1 MKVFFTVLF
10 VILTWFSFSQTI
22 NMPAGNTATTMC
34 SGNFYDSGG
43 SGGNYGANQSR
54 TLTICPSIAG
64 NKVRAQFTAF
74 AVENGWDFLYIYDGP
89 TTASPSM
96 GVYSGA
102 VAPGVVQAT
111 TGNTS
116 GCLTFRFTSDGS
128 INQAGWAAL
137 ISCISPCETINANL
151 VSTSPLAGAGGII
164 RICQGSSVTFN
175 GSGTFSSGSSLG
187 ATYSWNFGD
196 GSSSPASSSTSASHA
211 FSSPGIYY
219 VDLNIVK
226 AGCIN
231 YNKTNVIV
239 QVSTT
244 PSFSATSI
252 SSSSICLGQTA
263 TLIGSVTPTPFSVN
277 CTPPISGTTFLPDG
291 TGVSYSTC
299 INVNCYSPGQL
310 VTSASNI
317 QNICLNMEHSYLGDL
332 QIEIVCPNG
341 TTVPL
346 LTYLSGGGYTYLGSP
361 LATGIGPGTGF
372 NYCFA
377 MGAPTNLISGP
388 TVTAG
393 VPAWSSI
400 APGTY
405 APNGN
410 FSSLVGCPLNG
421 SWCIKVTDNMAMDD
435 GYIFGWD
442 VNFNVIPAT
451 TASFTPNIVSQV
463 WSGPNIISTSGNNA
477 TIQPT
482 TTGTYCYTLTAVDNF
497 SCTYNTVRCINVGPG
512 PFAGNDNT
520 LTICANG
527 PFTNLFSLLGAGVST
542 SGTWSGPS
550 TLTGGN
556 LGGYNPVLASP
567 GSYTYSV
574 PGSGSCLPD
583 IAVVVVV
590 ENTLPI
596 VAVNSGTL
604 CSGNTFTLTPSGALS
619 YTYSSGIN
627 LISPIVSSSYT
638 VTGINLNGC
647 TNTAISSVSVIPKP
661 NIIANNGAVC
671 PNSTY
676 TINPTGAVSYSFSSV
691 SPIVSPTITTNYTIT
706 GTSIVGCTN
715 TAICTVS
722 INPTPTLTVNSGAI
736 CSGNSFTFIP
746 TGAST
751 YTYSS
756 GSSIV
761 SPTVTSTYTVIGSSA
776 LGCTNTAVRTISV
789 NPLPIISVNS
799 PTLCSGFTTTLI
811 PTGASTYSWS
821 TGVSSPSIAVSPTL
835 TTNYTVTGTSLG
847 CSTST
852 IANVAVSSSPTL
864 SVNNATICAGQTATL
879 IASGALLYAWS
890 TGALSNSITV
900 SPLSTTTY
908 TVIGTNAIGCTKT
921 NVVTVVV
928 NPMPIVSVNSPTICA
943 GQTATLTAIGAST
956 YSWNTGSLLNP
967 ILVSPSSSTVYSVT
981 GTSLG
986 CSTTTVVTVVVN
998 PLPVMSVNSSTICI
1012 GQTTTLTASGAN
1024 SYLWNTGSVSNPFI
1038 TSPLIST
1045 TYTVIGSTLGCTQLA
1060 ISTVIVNPL
1069 PILSANSASICSGQS
1084 SLLSAT
1090 GANTYTWS
1098 PGINLNT
1105 TTGSFVSANPSTSIT
1120 YTILGTSISG
1130 CVNSTTSSLFVLAT
1144 PSLIAV
1150 ANPSAV
1156 CAGTSID
1163 LTASGALNYSWTPAG
1178 VFTSSLTIT
1187 PASTSVYSVL
1197 GENVSG
1203 GLSCTSTQTVLV
1215 TVLSPGVVTTSN
1227 TDSLCIGES
1236 KVVFASGGT
1245 TYSWVPTVGVTNPNA
1260 ASTLVKPT
1268 VTTEYT
1274 VTVSTNGLCPGTGT
1288 VKIIV
1293 NPLPIVYAGNDT
1305 TINIDEAY
1313 VLNGTSNVT
1322 NFGFLNPAG
1331 SVLSCNFCSV
1341 VEVTPKVN
1349 TCYLLKA
1356 ESSQQCVAY
1365 DEVCIKVTKEY
1376 GLFIP
1381 NAFSPNGDIDNDVFI
1396 PVGYGLTSIKLTVY
1410 DRWGT
1415 QVFKSHDDVLGWDGK
1430 CKGKIC
1436 EQGVYVFYVVAQTIG
1451 GKEIT
1456 KTGHL
1461 TLLSRAK

>member
-1 MKVFFTVLF
+1 MKKIILIFICIFT
-10 VILTWFSFSQTI
+10 ITAFSQTL
-22 NMPAGNTATTMC
+22 MPVGP
-34 SGNFYDSGG
+34 
-43 SGGNYGANQSR
+43 QS
-54 TLTICPSIAG
+54 T
-64 NKVRAQFTAF
+64 
-74 AVENGWDFLYIYDGP
+74 
-89 TTASPSM
+89 
-96 GVYSGA
+96 
-102 VAPGVVQAT
+102 
-111 TGNTS
+111 
-116 GCLTFRFTSDGS
+116 
-128 INQAGWAAL
+128 
-137 ISCISPCETINANL
+137 
-151 VSTSPLAGAGGII
+151 
-164 RICQGSSVTFN
+164 
-175 GSGTFSSGSSLG
+175 TFSSMTRGYHFTAPVAFNLCALHIPPDANTGTQDIRVVRFTAGAPPAYAGTTTSYVTLLSVSGVASTTTVTCNIPINVGDIIGIYGSRSSICANSYGAANVATTIMGMPTILRRSGTQNCLGSTATWPLPIWSEVAFNIGRIYMFYNCCPTPTITAVTSPTSVCSGASIAILGGGATTYTWMPGSS
-187 ATYSWNFGD
+187 N
-196 GSSSPASSSTSASHA
+196 
-211 FSSPGIYY
+211 
-219 VDLNIVK
+219 
-226 AGCIN
+226 
-231 YNKTNVIV
+231 
-239 QVSTT
+239 
-244 PSFSATSI
+244 
-252 SSSSICLGQTA
+252 SSSIT
-263 TLIGSVTPTPFSVN
+263 VTPTV
-277 CTPPISGTTFLPDG
+277 TT
-291 TGVSYSTC
+291 SYT
-299 INVNCYSPGQL
+299 
-310 VTSASNI
+310 
-317 QNICLNMEHSYLGDL
+317 
-332 QIEIVCPNG
+332 
-341 TTVPL
+341 
-346 LTYLSGGGYTYLGSP
+346 LSGS
-361 LATGIGPGTGF
+361 
-372 NYCFA
+372 
-377 MGAPTNLISGP
+377 
-388 TVTAG
+388 TAG
-393 VPAWSSI
+393 
-400 APGTY
+400 
-405 APNGN
+405 
-410 FSSLVGCPLNG
+410 C
-421 SWCIKVTDNMAMDD
+421 
-435 GYIFGWD
+435 
-442 VNFNVIPAT
+442 
-451 TASFTPNIVSQV
+451 
-463 WSGPNIISTSGNNA
+463 
-477 TIQPT
+477 
-482 TTGTYCYTLTAVDNF
+482 TGTKT
-497 SCTYNTVRCINVGPG
+497 
-512 PFAGNDNT
+512 
-520 LTICANG
+520 
-527 PFTNLFSLLGAGVST
+527 
-542 SGTWSGPS
+542 
-550 TLTGGN
+550 
-556 LGGYNPVLASP
+556 
-567 GSYTYSV
+567 
-574 PGSGSCLPD
+574 
-583 IAVVVVV
+583 
-590 ENTLPI
+590 
-596 VAVNSGTL
+596 
-604 CSGNTFTLTPSGALS
+604 
-619 YTYSSGIN
+619 
-627 LISPIVSSSYT
+627 
-638 VTGINLNGC
+638 
-647 TNTAISSVSVIPKP
+647 VSVI
-661 NIIANNGAVC
+661 V
-671 PNSTY
+671 
-676 TINPTGAVSYSFSSV
+676 
-691 SPIVSPTITTNYTIT
+691 
-706 GTSIVGCTN
+706 
-715 TAICTVS
+715 
-722 INPTPTLTVNSGAI
+722 NPTPTISVLASNSVI
-736 CSGNSFTFIP
+736 CSVGSTSLIAS
-746 TGAST
+746 GAST
-751 YTYSS
+751 YTWSN
-756 GSSIV
+756 GITNGV
-761 SPTVTSTYTVIGSSA
+761 AFSPTVTSTYTVIGSSA

-789 NPLPIISVNS
+789 NPIPIISVNS

-821 TGVSSPSIAVSPTL
+821 TGVSSSSIAVSPTL

-847 CSTST
+847 CSAST
-852 IANVAVSSSPTL
+852 LANVAVSSSPTL

-890 TGALSNSITV
+890 TASISNSISV
-900 SPLSTTTY
+900 SPLTTTTY
-908 TVIGTNAIGCTKT
+908 TVIGTNAIGCTSASL
-921 NVVTVVV
+921 VTVVV
-928 NPMPIVSVNSPTICA
+928 NPMPIVSVNSPTICS
-943 GQTATLTAIGAST
+943 GQTATLTASGASS

-967 ILVSPSSSTVYSVT
+967 ILVSPTASTVYSVT

-986 CSTTTVVTVVVN
+986 CSTTTVVTVIAN

-1024 SYLWNTGSVSNPFI
+1024 SYLWNTGSTSNPFI
-1038 TSPLIST
+1038 ISPLVST
-1045 TYTVIGSTLGCTQLA
+1045 TYTVVGSTLGCTQLA

-1069 PILSANSASICSGQS
+1069 PILSANSASMCSGQS

-1163 LTASGALNYSWTPAG
+1163 LTVSGALNYTWTPAG

-1236 KVVFASGGT
+1236 KVVFATGGT

-1331 SVLSCNFCSV
+1331 TVLSCNFCSV

-1381 NAFSPNGDIDNDVFI
+1381 NAFSPNGDIDNDLFI
-1396 PVGYGLTSIKLTVY
+1396 PVGYGLTSIKLTVF

-1415 QVFKSHDDVLGWDGK
+1415 QVFKSHNDVLGWDGK

-1461 TLLSRAK
+1461 TLLSRVK

>member
-1 MKVFFTVLF
+1 MKKLLAILIQFFVF
-10 VILTWFSFSQTI
+10 SAFSQTL
-22 NMPAGNTATTMC
+22 MP
-34 SGNFYDSGG
+34 
-43 SGGNYGANQSR
+43 
-54 TLTICPSIAG
+54 
-64 NKVRAQFTAF
+64 V
-74 AVENGWDFLYIYDGP
+74 GP
-89 TTASPSM
+89 
-96 GVYSGA
+96 
-102 VAPGVVQAT
+102 Q
-111 TGNTS
+111 
-116 GCLTFRFTSDGS
+116 
-128 INQAGWAAL
+128 
-137 ISCISPCETINANL
+137 
-151 VSTSPLAGAGGII
+151 VS
-164 RICQGSSVTFN
+164 
-175 GSGTFSSGSSLG
+175 TFSSMTRGYHFTAPVSFNLCALHIPPDASTGTQDIRVVRFTAGAPPAYALTTTSYITLLSVSGVASTTTVSCSIPINAGDIIGIYGSRSSSCVNSYGGTNFATTIMGMPTTLQRSGTQNCLGSVATWPLPIWSEVGPIGRIYMFYNCCPTPTITAVASPTSVCSGASVAILGGG
-187 ATYSWNFGD
+187 ATTYTWLPG
-196 GSSSPASSSTSASHA
+196 GS
-211 FSSPGIYY
+211 
-219 VDLNIVK
+219 N
-226 AGCIN
+226 
-231 YNKTNVIV
+231 
-239 QVSTT
+239 
-244 PSFSATSI
+244 
-252 SSSSICLGQTA
+252 SSSIT
-263 TLIGSVTPTPFSVN
+263 VTPT
-277 CTPPISGTTFLPDG
+277 
-291 TGVSYSTC
+291 VS
-299 INVNCYSPGQL
+299 
-310 VTSASNI
+310 
-317 QNICLNMEHSYLGDL
+317 
-332 QIEIVCPNG
+332 
-341 TTVPL
+341 TV
-346 LTYLSGGGYTYLGSP
+346 YT
-361 LATGIGPGTGF
+361 
-372 NYCFA
+372 
-377 MGAPTNLISGP
+377 
-388 TVTAG
+388 
-393 VPAWSSI
+393 
-400 APGTY
+400 
-405 APNGN
+405 
-410 FSSLVGCPLNG
+410 LNG
-421 SWCIKVTDNMAMDD
+421 S
-435 GYIFGWD
+435 
-442 VNFNVIPAT
+442 
-451 TASFTPNIVSQV
+451 TA
-463 WSGPNIISTSGNNA
+463 GC
-477 TIQPT
+477 
-482 TTGTYCYTLTAVDNF
+482 TGTKT
-497 SCTYNTVRCINVGPG
+497 
-512 PFAGNDNT
+512 
-520 LTICANG
+520 
-527 PFTNLFSLLGAGVST
+527 
-542 SGTWSGPS
+542 
-550 TLTGGN
+550 
-556 LGGYNPVLASP
+556 
-567 GSYTYSV
+567 
-574 PGSGSCLPD
+574 
-583 IAVVVVV
+583 
-590 ENTLPI
+590 
-596 VAVNSGTL
+596 
-604 CSGNTFTLTPSGALS
+604 
-619 YTYSSGIN
+619 
-627 LISPIVSSSYT
+627 
-638 VTGINLNGC
+638 
-647 TNTAISSVSVIPKP
+647 VSVI
-661 NIIANNGAVC
+661 V
-671 PNSTY
+671 
-676 TINPTGAVSYSFSSV
+676 
-691 SPIVSPTITTNYTIT
+691 
-706 GTSIVGCTN
+706 
-715 TAICTVS
+715 
-722 INPTPTLTVNSGAI
+722 NPTPTISVTASNSVI
-736 CSGNSFTFIP
+736 CASGSTSLIAS
-746 TGAST
+746 GAST
-751 YTYSS
+751 YTWSS
-756 GSSIV
+756 GISNGV
-761 SPTVTSTYTVIGSSA
+761 AFSPTVTSTYTVIGSSA
-776 LGCTNTAVRTISV
+776 LGCTNTAIRTISV

-821 TGVSSPSIAVSPTL
+821 TGVSSSSIAVSPTL

-890 TGALSNSITV
+890 TGALSNSISV

-943 GQTATLTAIGAST
+943 GQTATLTASGAST

-1120 YTILGTSISG
+1120 YTISGTSISG

-1245 TYSWVPTVGVTNPNA
+1245 TYNWLPIVGVTNPNA

-1313 VLNGTSNVT
+1313 VLHGSSNVT

-1349 TCYLLKA
+1349 TCYILKG
-1356 ESSQQCVAY
+1356 ESSHQCVAY